1 MQSCVQLT
9 YYYPLTCAYFSTL
22 SDSPGTS
29 LGALSVTVVSPSPTK
44 RLSGLMSALNSVE
57 TMQKSVMNAFAL
69 KYSESNICVG
79 RATEVIVLRP
89 M

>member
-1 MQSCVQLT
+1 MCLSAV
-9 YYYPLTCAYFSTL
+9 CAAHSITTTHLHVLSPPYW

-69 KYSESNICVG
+69 KYSESNNMCG
-79 RATEVIVLRP
+79 TEAISR
-89 M
+89 